1 MQETI
6 EKTNRTREEEI
17 SDNMGLV
24 HACAHRFK
32 GRGIEYDDLFSAG
45 CMGLVKAV
53 DAFDKT
59 RGIRFS
65 TYAVPVIL
73 GEMRRLFRDGGT
85 VKVSRTLKEL
95 SLKAGREREQFVKRH
110 GREPKISEIAQILGV
125 ELEQAAQALSALQP
139 TISLTANEDDGG
151 GQLDIPFAFPEEEIT
166 ESISL
171 KDAVVTLEPKDRKL
185 IALRYFQN
193 KTQTQTAEILNM
205 TQVQVSR
212 REKKILL
219 YLRQTLTG

>member
-1 MQETI
+1 ME
-6 EKTNRTREEEI
+6 
-17 SDNMGLV
+17 V
-24 HACAHRFK
+24 
-32 GRGIEYDDLFSAG
+32 
-45 CMGLVKAV
+45 
-53 DAFDKT
+53 
-59 RGIRFS
+59 
-65 TYAVPVIL
+65 
-73 GEMRRLFRDGGT
+73 
-85 VKVSRTLKEL
+85 
-95 SLKAGREREQFVKRH
+95 
-110 GREPKISEIAQILGV
+110 
-125 ELEQAAQALSALQP
+125 EQAAQALSALQP

-151 GQLDIPFAFPEEEIT
+151 GQMDIPFAFPEEEIA

-185 IALRYFQN
+185 IVLRYFQN